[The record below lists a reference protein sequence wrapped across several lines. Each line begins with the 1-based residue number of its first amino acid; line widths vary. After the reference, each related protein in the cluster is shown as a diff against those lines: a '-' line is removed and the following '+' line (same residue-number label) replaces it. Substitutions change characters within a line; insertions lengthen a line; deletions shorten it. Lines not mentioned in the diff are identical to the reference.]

1 MPGFSRLDSF
11 LPPILDDTGTEIE
24 EPPAISK
31 GMQIS
36 ELFNNNMLMS
46 SEKVNPNQVKV
57 PTPKFRKK
65 DSNTEFRAYMD
76 FDDL

>member
-1 MPGFSRLDSF
+1 
-11 LPPILDDTGTEIE
+11 
-24 EPPAISK
+24 
-31 GMQIS
+31 
-36 ELFNNNMLMS
+36 MS

-65 DSNTEFRAYMD
+65 ESNTELFRAYMD